1 MVTPVETTTAGWP
14 GSKPAANGHLLG
26 AVMGSEVRV
35 QGLDGIAEVLF
46 DPPESQPS
54 NTHSSEEQSRDEL
67 EFVTAMTAVPIVEP
81 VHHFAPYSVWIVSR
95 AELGADGFAVARA
108 SQVSTERRDD
118 NQPVMIR
125 AHVGTETSRRAPT
138 SRSASGHA
146 GMTSRSDP
154 PLPHPV
160 ERQEEDR

>member
-81 VHHFAPYSVWIVSR
+81 VHHFAPYSVWIVSVPSSAPTGSR
-95 AELGADGFAVARA
+95 WREHPRC
-108 SQVSTERRDD
+108 RRS
-118 NQPVMIR
+118 
-125 AHVGTETSRRAPT
+125 AATTT
-138 SRSASGHA
+138 SRS
-146 GMTSRSDP
+146 
-154 PLPHPV
+154 
-160 ERQEEDR
+160 